1 VFGPKIGKKTQ
12 ETVTSK
18 NAVKSSS
25 ENPRIL
31 PKIVSPIPKF
41 ANIAKKEPK
50 KTRKNPANPSN
61 STKSRKSLVI

>member
-50 KTRKNPANPSN
+50 KKPGKIQPTPQIQLNPENPW
-61 STKSRKSLVI
+61 